1 MLSSHRLAIFT
12 VILLSLAL
20 FSRPLPAKKTV
31 KPDKELA
38 MAIEAEHA
46 GDFETALELIQAAL
60 AKKPGELAYQIPA
73 YRIRFECGAML
84 VHRAILLRNTGDLN
98 GALTMLEKA
107 TKVDPSSDQARQEI
121 NRTKKMILRNEKGE
135 PADGTSA
142 NDEGKAEDLK
152 ALTPAEMEKR
162 KEAEKIARILP
173 IPEIRP
179 ANPEPINLK
188 MVNQR
193 PKVLFDTVG
202 KVFGVNVIFDPDYEG
217 QNTIKQSSIELA
229 NATIT
234 EAFDDIAVVTKSY
247 WKVLT
252 PNTIFVTLDNRQKR
266 QEYEEQVVKVFYLQ
280 NVGQQAELNEAVTV
294 LRTVADIQKIFTS
307 TPMNAIII
315 RAAADKIPL
324 AEKLIAAIDK
334 PKSEVIIDVMIMSV
348 NRNYMRNLTAA
359 IGVGGINSPITF
371 TPRTSLQGQAQSTT
385 TNSTTG
391 TTTTTTTGTVT
402 GNSTNNTLLL
412 PDIKRISTS
421 DYTISNVPG
430 GLVEALLSDASTK
443 VIQTPQIRALDNWKS
458 SMKIGEKIPTATGS
472 FQPGVGGVGVNPLVN
487 TQFTYLDVGVN
498 VDINPRV
505 NSATDVSAHVA
516 VEVSQEDS
524 TVSIGGISQ
533 PVIGQKRMELDLRM
547 KDGEIN
553 IIGGLI
559 SDEVDNS
566 ISGVPGLASIPLL
579 GNLFKSNQVT
589 KTQQELLVV
598 MVPHIIRSP
607 DITDEDLRAVA
618 TGNETSFRLSYAP
631 PKSAKAPASST
642 PGPSAGAPPATAP
655 ATPPPGMP
663 APGMPAPGSPVP
675 GMPLPG
681 IPAPAINTP
690 APSATLPPGI
700 PAPPV
705 PGAPAPGPGAAAP
718 PGTAPSGPLSVVL
731 TATPQEVASGS
742 TVAVSIQV
750 NNAADLAAV
759 QMGLKFDPKILR
771 ISNVTGGDLI
781 RRNGPDLVPSRNVL
795 NDSGDAT
802 IGIARDPASGGISG
816 SGSVLTIVFQAVGK
830 GPTTLTVPRFTMTG
844 SAGQP
849 IPAQAPALA
858 INVK

>member
-1 MLSSHRLAIFT
+1 MLSSHRLAIFTAVFSVKVNRPGPALGLDLNKIGLHGSGTSNVYYSDDRSERHTSALQRPPGILAKMLSSHRLAIFT
-12 VILLSLAL
+12 VVLLSLAL
-20 FSRPLPAKKTV
+20 FSRPLPAKKNV
-31 KPDKELA
+31 KPDKDLS
-38 MAIEAEHA
+38 MAIDAEHA
-46 GDFETALELIQAAL
+46 GDFETALTLITAAL

-84 VHRAILLRNTGDLN
+84 IHRAIKIRNTGNLKE
-98 GALTMLEKA
+98 ALATLEKA
-107 TKVDPSSDQARQEI
+107 ITVDPSSDQARIEL
-121 NRTKKMILRNEKGE
+121 NRTKKMIERTDRGE
-135 PADGTSA
+135 TIDGPPA
-142 NDEGKAEDLK
+142 NDQSQNSTEDLRS
-152 ALTPAEMEKR
+152 LTPAEFERK

-173 IPEIRP
+173 VPEIKP

-202 KVFGVNVIFDPDYEG
+202 KVFGVNVIFDPDYET
-217 QNTIKQSSIELA
+217 QNTIKQSSVELA

-252 PNTIFVTLDNRQKR
+252 PNTIFVTLDSRQKR

-280 NVGQQAELNEAVTV
+280 NVGQAAELNEAVTV
-294 LRTVADIQKIFTS
+294 LRTVADIQKVFTS
-307 TPMNAIII
+307 TPMNAIIV

-334 PKSEVIIDVMIMSV
+334 PKSEVIIDIMIMSV
-348 NRNYMRNLTAA
+348 NRNYMRNLSAA
-359 IGVGGINSPITF
+359 LGVGGINSSISF
-371 TPRTSLQGQAQSTT
+371 TPRAVLQGQAAASSTGT
-385 TNSTTG
+385 TATTG
-391 TTTTTTTGTVT
+391 TTTTTTTTTGTT
-402 GNSTNNTLLL
+402 NSTNNTLLL
-412 PDIKRISTS
+412 PFISHVSTA
-421 DYTISNVPG
+421 DFTVSNVPG
-430 GLVEALLSDASTK
+430 GLIEALLSDASTK

-505 NSATDVSAHVA
+505 NSATDVSAHVS

-559 SDEVDNS
+559 SDETDTS
-566 ISGVPGLASIPLL
+566 ISGVPGLANIPLV
-579 GNLFKSNQVT
+579 GNLFKSNSLT

-618 TGNETSFRLSYAP
+618 TGNETSYRLSYAP
-631 PKSAKAPASST
+631 PKAAKM
-642 PGPSAGAPPATAP
+642 PGGAA
-655 ATPPPGMP
+655 
-663 APGMPAPGSPVP
+663 
-675 GMPLPG
+675 L
-681 IPAPAINTP
+681 TP
-690 APSATLPPGI
+690 AATQPTPT
-700 PAPPV
+700 APPV
-705 PGAPAPGPGAAAP
+705 TAPVAPPQAVNIAPPPIPGPGAAGP
-718 PGTAPSGPLSVVL
+718 VSVMLAPSSQDVQ
-731 TATPQEVASGS
+731 AGS
-742 TVAVSIQV
+742 TVS
-750 NNAADLAAV
+750 
-759 QMGLKFDPKILR
+759 
-771 ISNVTGGDLI
+771 VT
-781 RRNGPDLVPSRNVL
+781 
-795 NDSGDAT
+795 
-802 IGIARDPASGGISG
+802 PAGEQCKRPG
-816 SGSVLTIVFQAVGK
+816 SGADG
-830 GPTTLTVPRFTMTG
+830 
-844 SAGQP
+844 
-849 IPAQAPALA
+849 AQ
-858 INVK
+858 VRSQDSTHQ

>member
-12 VILLSLAL
+12 TVVLSLAL
-20 FSRPLPAKKTV
+20 FSRPLPAKKST
-31 KPDKELA
+31 KPDKELS
-38 MAIEAEHA
+38 MAVEAEHA
-46 GDFETALELIQAAL
+46 GDFETALALIQSAL

-84 VHRAILLRNTGDLN
+84 IHRAIQLRNTGDLK
-98 GALTMLEKA
+98 GALTMLQKA
-107 TKVDPSSDQARQEI
+107 STVDPSSDQARIEI
-121 NRTKKMILRNEKGE
+121 NRTKKMIERTEKGE
-135 PADGTSA
+135 PNEAAPS
-142 NDEGKAEDLK
+142 NDQSQLTPEELR
-152 ALTPAEMEKR
+152 ALTPAEMERR

-173 IPEIRP
+173 VPEVRP
-179 ANPEPINLK
+179 VNPEPINLK

-202 KVFGVNVIFDPDYEG
+202 KVFGVNVIFDPDYEA
-217 QNTIKQSSIELA
+217 QNTIKQSSIELS

-391 TTTTTTTGTVT
+391 TTTTTTTGTTT

-412 PDIKRISTS
+412 PNIKRVSTS
-421 DYTISNVPG
+421 DYTITNVPG

-524 TVSIGGISQ
+524 QVNIGGISQ

-631 PKSAKAPASST
+631 PKPAT
-642 PGPSAGAPPATAP
+642 PVKPPSAPTAGPAAAPPATAP
-655 ATPPPGMP
+655 AMPGPAVNAPAAPVPQANIPVPTATPGTVPLGIPPP
-663 APGMPAPGSPVP
+663 
-675 GMPLPG
+675 
-681 IPAPAINTP
+681 
-690 APSATLPPGI
+690 
-700 PAPPV
+700 PPV
-705 PGAPAPGPGAAAP
+705 PGAPGPGPVGATPPGAAPA
-718 PGTAPSGPLSVVL
+718 GPVSVAL
-731 TATPQEVASGS
+731 TATPQEVQSGA
-742 TVAVSIQV
+742 TVAVSVQV
-750 NNAADLAAV
+750 NNATDLSAV

-771 ISNVTGGDLI
+771 INTVTGGDLI

-816 SGSVLTIVFQAVGK
+816 SGSVLTIVFQAIGK
-830 GPTTLTVPRFTMTG
+830 GPTTLTVPQFSMTG
-844 SAGQP
+844 SGGQA
-849 IPAQAPALA
+849 IPAQAASLAL
-858 INVK
+858 NVK